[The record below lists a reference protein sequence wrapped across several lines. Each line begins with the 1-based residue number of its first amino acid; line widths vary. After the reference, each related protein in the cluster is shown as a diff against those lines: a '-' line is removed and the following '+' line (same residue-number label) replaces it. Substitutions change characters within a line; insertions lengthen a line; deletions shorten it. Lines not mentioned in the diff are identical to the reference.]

1 VITPDNPQEPPYY
14 LGRIRVAE
22 EDMSDVVRAGITPGM
37 PADVV
42 IVNGE
47 RTVLNYLVSPLVD
60 AISKSM
66 REQ

>member
-1 VITPDNPQEPPYY
+1 
-14 LGRIRVAE
+14 
-22 EDMSDVVRAGITPGM
+22 
-37 PADVV
+37 VV

>member
-1 VITPDNPQEPPYY
+1 
-14 LGRIRVAE
+14 
-22 EDMSDVVRAGITPGM
+22 M